1 MRIAVTIVR
10 IFVGV
15 LFIVSGI
22 VKANDP
28 LGLGYKMQEFF
39 EVWNEGLRD
48 SSFFAANGLIRF
60 FSFLSEQSLGLSVLM
75 ITLEIIAGVAL
86 LLGWRRR
93 WVLNVLLVLIVFFT
107 FLTAYAY
114 YSGKFKN
121 CGCFGDCLPITPF
134 TSFMKDIIL
143 LVMIVFLLVFRRYI
157 NPIFSKGTA
166 ISVFLASLIITVAFQ
181 SFVLHY
187 LPVVDC
193 LPFKKN
199 KNIAEQMK
207 MPANAVQDSFAL
219 KFIYEK
225 DGKRFEFAPEEL
237 PADLASYKFIDRE
250 QKLVRIGNAEPP
262 IKGFS
267 LATIDGNDLTQPIL
281 TEPVA
286 ILVFTV
292 DFDELNT
299 WMSSFKQLYTE
310 AKNKNVPLFIVS
322 SDARRGQMIFSS
334 LNLADVGFLSC
345 DNTAVKT
352 AARSDP
358 TIYVL
363 KKGTIVAK
371 ESHRK
376 LPEILKAF

>member
-1 MRIAVTIVR
+1 MRIAVNIVR
-10 IFVGV
+10 VIVGV
-15 LFIVSGI
+15 LFIISGI

-75 ITLEIIAGVAL
+75 ITLEILAGVAL
-86 LLGWRRR
+86 LVGWKRRL
-93 WVLNVLLVLIVFFT
+93 VLNMLLVLIAFFT

-143 LVMIVFLLVFRRYI
+143 LLMIVFLLVFRRYI
-157 NPIFSKGTA
+157 NPLFSKGKA
-166 ISVFLASLIITVAFQ
+166 ISVLLASLIITVAFQ

-199 KNIAEQMK
+199 RNIAEQMK
-207 MPANAVQDSFAL
+207 MPANAVQDSFAM

-237 PADLASYKFIDRE
+237 PADLATYKFIDRE
-250 QKLVRIGNAEPP
+250 QKLVRKGNAEPP

-267 LATIDGNDLTQPIL
+267 LSTLEGNDLTQAIL
-281 TEPVA
+281 SEPVV

-299 WMSSFKQLYTE
+299 WMSSFKELYE
-310 AKNKNVPLFIVS
+310 QAKNKNVPLFIVS
-322 SDARRGQMIFSS
+322 PDARRGQIVFSS
-334 LNLADVGFLSC
+334 LNLADVGFFSC

-352 AARSDP
+352 AARTDP

-363 KKGTIVAK
+363 KRGTIMAK

-376 LPEILKAF
+376 LPKILKAF